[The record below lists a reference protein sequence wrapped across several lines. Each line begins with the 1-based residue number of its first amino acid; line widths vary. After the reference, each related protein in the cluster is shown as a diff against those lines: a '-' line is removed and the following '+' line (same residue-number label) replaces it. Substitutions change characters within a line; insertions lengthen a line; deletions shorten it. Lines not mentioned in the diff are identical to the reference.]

1 MTILVTGGAGY
12 VGLNVVEA
20 LLAAGREVVLFDRG
34 SLPAPAQ
41 RSLAPYSKNGQLF
54 VVEGDV
60 LDARHVASAFER
72 RTPDG
77 VIHCAAVTSGPQ
89 REAGD
94 PASVIEVN
102 LRGTINVLDGAR
114 RQGVRVVYVGSGAA
128 YGESLYRLQRLYED
142 VSPSI
147 PVSLYGITKYAAE
160 RMCLRLAA
168 LWEIDVVCVRL
179 GTVIGPWE
187 RNTGVR
193 DNFGT
198 HSQLA
203 LCAATGK
210 EAVLPPRE
218 IRRDWVYSR
227 DVAAG
232 LVALLD
238 ADAPRHAVYHLS
250 SGVHWGDAT
259 MTAWCE
265 TLKTVYNDFKFRV
278 AGPDE
283 MGNIG
288 YTDKDRCLM
297 DVGRFVAEF
306 GITPRG
312 PPGAY
317 ADYLQWIERTPDFWS
332 I

>member
-1 MTILVTGGAGY
+1 V
-12 VGLNVVEA
+12 
-20 LLAAGREVVLFDRG
+20 AA
-34 SLPAPAQ
+34 
-41 RSLAPYSKNGQLF
+41 
-54 VVEGDV
+54 
-60 LDARHVASAFER
+60 AFER

-77 VIHCAAVTSGPQ
+77 VIHCAAVTSGPE
-89 REAGD
+89 REARD
-94 PASVIEVN
+94 PASVMEVN
-102 LRGTINVLDGAR
+102 LQGTVKVLDGAR
-114 RQGVRVVYVGSGAA
+114 RQGVRRVVYVGSGAA

-142 VSPSI
+142 VSPSV
-147 PVSLYGITKYAAE
+147 PVSLYGITKHAAE
-160 RMCLRLAA
+160 RMCLRLAE
-168 LWEIDVVCVRL
+168 LWDLDIVCARL

-232 LVALLD
+232 LIALLD
-238 ADAPRHAVYHLS
+238 AQAPRHSVYNLS
-250 SGVHWGDAT
+250 SGVDWGDST

-265 TLKTVYNDFKFRV
+265 ALETVYNDFKFRV
-278 AGPDE
+278 AQPSE
-283 MGNIG
+283 TANIG

-297 DVGRFVAEF
+297 DTGRIVNEF
-306 GITPRG
+306 GLRLRG
-312 PPGAY
+312 PGAAYEDY
-317 ADYLQWIERTPDFWS
+317 AQWISRTPDFWS